1 MPEPGPR
8 TASPAEAALRG
19 LLFVLAFIA
28 LQRFSLQFGGAGR
41 VSLWYL
47 PAGLILAFLARFGP
61 GNAPWVF
68 AATALAGALQSPLP
82 VNHAAAAVGT
92 LAYTLGAVVLR
103 RAPGWFT
110 GIPRVRDGVTLTLA
124 ALLASG
130 LAAYA
135 TMLYLHATGT
145 APGAQWPV
153 VALHWWV
160 GDLVGILTL
169 TPSLLLSRHW
179 FARLPGETAGRGARG
194 RLERAKVLAV
204 PLTAALVFVVALPLG
219 LHVEFLCFL
228 PLLWVAM
235 RDGLVAAV
243 RGTFLMNVS
252 VALLTWQSPLGT
264 NELLEIQLLIATL
277 SATAIL
283 LGAGVT
289 ERQKDR
295 DRLAELALTDALT
308 GLPNRHGFLQDV
320 QGRLAGPPAR
330 SGTGGG
336 LTLAALDISR
346 LKWINDAF
354 GQATGDQYL
363 QAFGQRLTR
372 LPAGWSVAR
381 LGGGTFALAADAGRA
396 DPAVLHDALKAPV
409 QLDGRELTV
418 AYRLGSVSAEGGV
431 SASRLLLRAE
441 EALDEAR
448 RSGRDVIVAPGPH
461 RGAYAALE
469 YEQDLRR
476 ALESGQELHL
486 HYQPQTDLTSGQVV
500 AFEALIRWQ
509 HPVRGLLSP
518 AEFLPV
524 AERTGL
530 IVPIGAWVLE
540 EACRQR
546 QAWAAAFGRPDLRMA
561 VNISPSHLHT
571 GTLLPDVTRALEA
584 CGMPGDCLELELT
597 EGTLLLDPERAAR
610 VLSEVQARG
619 VRVALDDFGT
629 GYSSI
634 RHLKDFRVSTLK
646 IDRAFIRHLATDE
659 GDRRIVTGLVVL
671 GHLLGMTVLA
681 EGAEDL
687 ATVHLLRGL
696 GCDGVQ
702 GYALGRPRPA
712 AEAGEALGNAP
723 LVPFPPPRTA
733 GGP

>member
-8 TASPAEAALRG
+8 TASPAAAALRG
-19 LLFVLAFIA
+19 VLFTLVFIA
-28 LQRFSLQFGGAGR
+28 LQRFSLQFGGEGR

-47 PAGLILAFLARFGP
+47 PAGLILAFLARYGP

-82 VNHAAAAVGT
+82 VNHAAAAAGT

-110 GIPRVRDGVTLTLA
+110 GTPRVRDGVTLTLA

-130 LAAYA
+130 LAAFA
-135 TMLYLHATGT
+135 TMLYLHVTGT
-145 APGAQWPV
+145 APVSQWPV

-160 GDLVGILTL
+160 GDLVGIFTL
-169 TPSLLLSRHW
+169 TPSLLLHRYW
-179 FARLPGETAGRGARG
+179 FARLPGASTRG

-204 PLTAALVFVVALPLG
+204 PLTAVLVFVVALPLG

-330 SGTGGG
+330 SGAGSR

-363 QAFGQRLTR
+363 QAFGERLTR

-381 LGGGTFALAADAGRA
+381 LGGGTFALAAHADQADA
-396 DPAVLHDALKAPV
+396 AVLRDALRGPV
-409 QLDGRELTV
+409 QLDGRELNV
-418 AYRLGSVSAEGGV
+418 AYRLGAVSAEGGV
-431 SASRLLLRAE
+431 SASSLLLRAE
-441 EALDEAR
+441 EALEEAR
-448 RSGRDVIVAPGPH
+448 RRGRDVIVTPGPH
-461 RGAYAALE
+461 HGNYTALE

-476 ALESGQELHL
+476 ALASGRELQL
-486 HYQPQTDLTSGQVV
+486 HYQPQTDLASGQVV

-509 HPVRGLLSP
+509 HPVRGLISP

-530 IVPIGAWVLE
+530 IVPIGAWVLQ

-546 QAWAAAFGRPDLRMA
+546 QAWAEAFGRPDLRMA

-571 GTLLPDVTRALEA
+571 GTLLSDVTRALEA

-597 EGTLLLDPERAAR
+597 EGTLMLDPERAAR
-610 VLSEVQARG
+610 VLTEVQARG

-646 IDRAFIRHLATDE
+646 IDRAFIQHLATDE

-702 GYALGRPRPA
+702 GYALGRPRSS
-712 AEAGEALGNAP
+712 AEAGEALARAP
-723 LVPFPPPRTA
+723 LPPSSPPQA
-733 GGP
+733 VEGP